1 MTRFRALP
9 ALALAAGLLFAAGVT
24 SAQPPN
30 LFQVPKQPPKVVVV
44 PREPLANQ
52 PKVVPVQGGELPV
65 IPKSA
70 GAFISLKVSDVMDH
84 ADLKPVMEQLKK
96 TPEAFEG
103 VIELF
108 GVMPHEIDRVT
119 LFWPTVSQ
127 HGPGDPVVVITTR
140 EAYNEA
146 RVLKILR
153 AEPVYDGDSGRGFE
167 PAFGSGMKSVPA
179 RPATGFPEPKG
190 SPAPFP
196 PKGEIEK
203 GPAKSPEPPEE
214 KKQAPADDDT
224 DTVFISTGT
233 PGDALFY
240 GLRNGPFELLF
251 MVDDHTLV
259 FLPSGHRNEF
269 AVVALLAQLMQK
281 KQTGPLSDAIA
292 EAGNH
297 TFASGIYLPPL
308 FRELERRLP
317 PELAPYAALTAAKV
331 GTITGDLGKTAKFTL
346 KLTFDDATAAKRA
359 APVLEEGLK
368 SVAEKIGEHI
378 ADAKESRRPREK
390 ALVPLMEAAA
400 KGLKGATVK
409 AEGSTVIATT
419 EIDAGPASSKAV
431 GELLQSLQSRKKFA
445 LRTNN
450 LKQIGLALHS
460 YFDAN
465 GKLPANVY
473 NAKGEAILSWRVHLL
488 PYLEQQN
495 LYQQF
500 KMDEPWDGPNNKK
513 LIEKMP
519 KVFDTAGREAPKGET
534 FYQAFLTP
542 DFNRPLPKGANPP
555 GRTWLVEGDKQ
566 GQSLLVPDGTSNTIG
581 IVEARNSVIW
591 SKPDDLPFGE
601 KLPPLGEA
609 GADVFMALMLDG
621 SVRAIST
628 KIKQD
633 TLRLLIDG
641 YDGQVIPDVFED
653 EPRGGGFP
661 LRNRPV
667 DEARIAEARVAEDNA
682 RLLEN
687 AARQLEQIRLLEEQ
701 LAESRAA
708 LNKAKAVA
716 EVQAAQLE
724 RVSKAFAVGAAAK
737 KEVDEA
743 KALLDQARTKVDAGE
758 QEVKKLEE
766 QLAVAKHGFD
776 KGGIAPARPVEKK

>member
-30 LFQVPKQPPKVVVV
+30 LFRVPKQPPKVVVV
-44 PREPLANQ
+44 PGEAPANQ
-52 PKVVPVQGGELPV
+52 PKVVPVQAGEVPV

-70 GAFISLKVSDVMDH
+70 GAFVSLKVSAVMDH
-84 ADLKPVMEQLKK
+84 ADLKPVLEQLKR

-119 LFWPTVSQ
+119 LFWPTISQ

-153 AEPVYDGDSGRGFE
+153 AEPVYDGDGPRGASEPEFGRKT
-167 PAFGSGMKSVPA
+167 APA
-179 RPATGFPEPKG
+179 RPGNIPPEFKNPPPFPKNE
-190 SPAPFP
+190 FP

-203 GPAKSPEPPEE
+203 APSKLEE
-214 KKQAPADDDT
+214 KKPAPEDDDT

-240 GLRNGPFELLF
+240 QLRHGPFEMLF
-251 MVDDHTLV
+251 MVDDRTLV

-269 AVVALLAQLMQK
+269 TIIAFLAQLMQK
-281 KQTGPLSDAIA
+281 KQTGPLSEAIA

-308 FRELERRLP
+308 FREFERRLP

-331 GTITGDLGKTAKFTL
+331 GTITGDLGKTAKLTL
-346 KLTFDDATAAKRA
+346 KLTFDDANAAKRA

-368 SVAEKIGEHI
+368 AIAEKIGEH
-378 ADAKESRRPREK
+378 AAEAKDSRRPREK
-390 ALVPLMEAAA
+390 ALVPLMEAAVT
-400 KGLKGATVK
+400 GLKRANVK

-419 EIDAGPASSKAV
+419 EIDAGPATSKAV

-460 YFDAN
+460 YFDVN

-495 LYQQF
+495 LYNQF

-513 LIEKMP
+513 LIEQMP
-519 KVFDTAGREAPKGET
+519 KVFDTAGRDAPKGQT

-555 GRTWLVEGDKQ
+555 GRTWLVEGDKT
-566 GQSLLVPDGTSNTIG
+566 GQTLLVPDGTSNTIA

-633 TLRLLIDG
+633 ILRLLIDG
-641 YDGQVIPDVFED
+641 YDGMPIPDVFED
-653 EPRGGGFP
+653 EPRRGGGFP
-661 LRNRPV
+661 LRNRPGEERATV
-667 DEARIAEARVAEDNA
+667 TDGGATVGQFLEVTALEQQLEEARAS
-682 RLLEN
+682 LE
-687 AARQLEQIRLLEEQ
+687 
-701 LAESRAA
+701 
-708 LNKAKAVA
+708 KDKAVA
-716 EVQAAQLE
+716 ELQAAQFE
-724 RVSKAFAVGAAAK
+724 RVNKAFAAGAAAK
-737 KEVDEA
+737 KDVDEA
-743 KALLDQARTKVDAGE
+743 KALLDQALVKVKASE
-758 QEVKKLEE
+758 QEARVVEE
-766 QLAVAKHGFD
+766 KLAVAKRGLG
-776 KGGIAPARPVEKK
+776 KEENPPARPVEKK